1 MYNIYIVKYG
11 SVRIYIIIGDDDVII
26 RKAELADAF
35 SIAKVSVN
43 CWKSTYKGIIAEEY
57 LENLSYEQRE
67 QAMKSTIIS
76 LSMNKKFIFVAEDDT
91 DGIVGFVS
99 FGENRE
105 DDKNYKGEIYAI
117 YILKEYQNKGIG
129 KLLFKNAVDKLKEN
143 SLFPVI
149 IWVLAENIQAC
160 RFYVFMGGTKIKEKY
175 ISIDHKNYNG
185 VAYSFKEVINVN
197 SKEEI
202 KQNQDINNIKM
213 N

>member
-1 MYNIYIVKYG
+1 
-11 SVRIYIIIGDDDVII
+11 
-26 RKAELADAF
+26 
-35 SIAKVSVN
+35 
-43 CWKSTYKGIIAEEY
+43 
-57 LENLSYEQRE
+57 
-67 QAMKSTIIS
+67 MKSTIIS
-76 LSMNKKFIFVAEDDT
+76 SFMNKKFISVAEDDS
-91 DGIVGFVS
+91 DGIIEFVS

-105 DDKNYKGEIYAI
+105 DNRNYKGEIYAI

-175 ISIDHKNYNG
+175 ISIGHEKYNG

-197 SKEEI
+197 SK
-202 KQNQDINNIKM
+202 KK
-213 N
+213 